1 MATGAAETLGAE
13 YALAVTGFGGEAT
26 GSGGNPVGTIFI
38 ALHAPHGVWSKKL
51 SYPGPRST
59 IKIRAV
65 NAALDWLRREL
76 LRVAS
81 GAVSSVSR
89 AGVMQ

>member
-1 MATGAAETLGAE
+1 MSCAMALVRFVNTTVESMQRAERALNIA
-13 YALAVTGFGGEAT
+13 ALAAALHLPPQLVDLRHEAT
-26 GSGGNPVGTIFI
+26 HGHLPSLE
-38 ALHAPHGVWSKKL
+38 ALTRGI
-51 SYPGPRST
+51 Y
-59 IKIRAV
+59 
-65 NAALDWLRREL
+65 AALDWLRREL